1 MKIRK
6 NVHLF
11 PSTRRKTRHLSRR
24 RKFEIFSETR
34 LPKLLKVMKSVGNLS
49 NQRYYEYK
57 DWEKIKIMK
66 DIREGYSEMYRAWK
80 TAGKVHQRRKKK
92 KSYWEPDN
100 GNN

>member
-66 DIREGYSEMYRAWK
+66 DFRDEIDDMLDNIEEEQKLLANESGP
-80 TAGKVHQRRKKK
+80 GKDDTIH
-92 KSYWEPDN
+92 
-100 GNN
+100 